1 MKKINR
7 FEPWKHQTIITN
19 ACVYS
24 IQNRT
29 NNKRNGFFFSSLNQS
44 QLHAQILNNNI
55 LLTRKPIVACV
66 FPSSNHFKCLL
77 IIFFFLFTRSIY
89 FVSSVHLGLGS
100 RYSIFSYPRRK
111 HTPSAYIKYQLNL
124 NAALYLF
131 RFGCFDLAFVLK
143 ISS

>member
-1 MKKINR
+1 MSLENTR
-7 FEPWKHQTIITN
+7 RLLRMR
-19 ACVYS
+19 AS
-24 IQNRT
+24 IQFKTVQITR
-29 NNKRNGFFFSSLNQS
+29 GMVFFFFSLNQS

-77 IIFFFLFTRSIY
+77 IIFFSSLYSFDS
-89 FVSSVHLGLGS
+89 FVLSVHFGLGS

-143 ISS
+143 FSS

>member
-29 NNKRNGFFFSSLNQS
+29 NNKRNGFFFFSLNQS

-77 IIFFFLFTRSIY
+77 IIFFFFSLLVRFIR
-89 FVSSVHLGLGS
+89 FVGAFWSWLKIFHIFLPAPQTHAERVHQIPTQSQCCSLSLS
-100 RYSIFSYPRRK
+100 FR
-111 HTPSAYIKYQLNL
+111 
-124 NAALYLF
+124 LF
-131 RFGCFDLAFVLK
+131 RFSFCP
-143 ISS
+143 